1 MTTLRKTITRLR
13 AAAAILTPLALSV
26 SSVAPAPTPQAS
38 DWPSGAI
45 SSPDTRW
52 DW

>member
-1 MTTLRKTITRLR
+1 MTTLRKTITQLL

-26 SSVAPAPTPQAS
+26 SSVAPAPTPQAG
-38 DWPSGAI
+38 DWPSVSTA
-45 SSPDTRW
+45 SSDTEW